1 MRESLELFER
11 TLEESTSCQNLQNNL
26 MDLVENLYKDLECER
41 LSTTNLQKQIQ
52 YFVDQDVFGI
62 TSKFAELKDECDLLN
77 NKLTLAR
84 NENDDLNIQLIAK
97 TQETKKFLTEKENEL
112 KTQYEIK
119 LRQKDEEITKKEQ
132 EVAVVRGHSKLK
144 QQELFTEL
152 QVSQTSAATE
162 LDKKE
167 SEFRRQLNESNKKLK
182 DSMDTCNI
190 LRIEL
195 IAVKEQFAEY
205 KKASN
210 EKIAELQKRIKEM
223 SGGGE
228 VPVSSDVLW
237 TNDLDVSTSSDKSN
251 KYKPLNVSCRNIFAL
266 EDKPINLKKVP
277 VYRSSGKS
285 GNIVPPLVRLRD
297 NSKESNLVTNNNNKK
312 RKLYNPDDLSYL
324 SVNVDENM

>member
-1 MRESLELFER
+1 M
-11 TLEESTSCQNLQNNL
+11 
-26 MDLVENLYKDLECER
+26 
-41 LSTTNLQKQIQ
+41 
-52 YFVDQDVFGI
+52 
-62 TSKFAELKDECDLLN
+62 LN

-84 NENDDLNIQLIAK
+84 SENDDLNIQLIAK
-97 TQETKKFLTEKENEL
+97 TQETKNFLTEKENEL

-210 EKIAELQKRIKEM
+210 EVYFAC
-223 SGGGE
+223 G
-228 VPVSSDVLW
+228 V
-237 TNDLDVSTSSDKSN
+237 N
-251 KYKPLNVSCRNIFAL
+251 K
-266 EDKPINLKKVP
+266 
-277 VYRSSGKS
+277 
-285 GNIVPPLVRLRD
+285 
-297 NSKESNLVTNNNNKK
+297 T
-312 RKLYNPDDLSYL
+312 
-324 SVNVDENM
+324 